1 MQPLRNESFDAQ
13 RADAFAGKLLDTLNS
28 GALSLMISL
37 GHRSG
42 LFDVMS
48 KLGWV
53 TSSELAAAAKLNER
67 YVREWLGAMTV
78 GGVVSADGHASGGT
92 NYFLPSEHASFLTRA
107 ARADN
112 MAVFAQYIGQLGFV
126 EDDILECFRNGGGVP
141 YERFAR
147 FHEIMAEDSGQSVL
161 PALETHILDLVPGL
175 REKLQQGIRVL
186 DLGCGRGKAITKLAE
201 IFPNSTFHGIDLSL
215 DAIQYAREQVKALC
229 LTNIIFT
236 TKDLSDFDQT
246 AEPDTFDLVFTFDAV
261 HDQAKP
267 LNMLRGIQRTL
278 KSDGVYVMQDIHG
291 HSHVHGNLDN
301 PLAPLLYTVSCM
313 HCMTVSLAQG
323 GEGLG
328 AMWGREKAQEM
339 LRDAGFSRIAIKRLD
354 HDIQNDWYV
363 IRK

>member
-1 MQPLRNESFDAQ
+1 MQQVQRKDSFDTQ
-13 RADAFAGKLLDTLNS
+13 RAEAFAGKLLDTLNG

-42 LFDVMS
+42 LFDVMAT
-48 KLGWV
+48 LGWV
-53 TSSELAAAAKLNER
+53 TSAELAAAAGLNER

-78 GGVVSADGHASGGT
+78 GGIVSADSDSRFH
-92 NYFLPSEHASFLTRA
+92 LPSEHAACLTRP

-112 MAVFAQYIGQLGFV
+112 MAVFAQYIGQLGSV
-126 EDDILECFRNGGGVP
+126 EDHILECFRNGGGVP
-141 YERFAR
+141 YEKFAR

-161 PALETHILDLVPGL
+161 PALETHILELVPGL

-201 IFPNSTFHGIDLSL
+201 IFPNSEFHGIDLSL
-215 DAIQYAREQVKALC
+215 DAIQYAREQVKAQC
-229 LTNIIFT
+229 LTNIVFT
-236 TKDLSDFDQT
+236 TKDLSDLDRT
-246 AEPDTFDLVFTFDAV
+246 AEPETFDLVFTFDAV

-267 LNMLRGIQRTL
+267 LNMLRGIRRTL
-278 KSDGVYVMQDIHG
+278 KRDGVYVMQDIHG
-291 HSHVHGNLDN
+291 HSHVHGNMDN

-339 LRDAGFSRIAIKRLD
+339 LRDAGFTRIAIKRLD

-363 IRK
+363 IRP

>member
-1 MQPLRNESFDAQ
+1 MQQALRNDPFDTQ
-13 RADAFAGKLLDTLNS
+13 RADAFAGKLLETLNS

-42 LFDVMS
+42 LFDAMA
-48 KLGWV
+48 KQGWV
-53 TSSELAAAAKLNER
+53 TSAELATVAGLNER

-78 GGVVSADGHASGGT
+78 GGIITVDGDAK
-92 NYFLPSEHASFLTRA
+92 YFLPAEHAAYLTRPA
-107 ARADN
+107 QADN
-112 MAVFAQYIGQLGFV
+112 MAVFAQYIGQLGAV
-126 EDDILECFRNGGGVP
+126 EDDILECFRNGGGVH
-141 YERFAR
+141 YEKFAR

-201 IFPNSTFHGIDLSL
+201 IFPNSEFHGIDLSL
-215 DAIQYAREQVKALC
+215 DAIQYAREQVKAQC

-236 TKDLSDFDQT
+236 TKDLSDFDQAAT
-246 AEPDTFDLVFTFDAV
+246 PETFDLVFTFDAV

-291 HSHVHGNLDN
+291 HSHVHDNLDN

-339 LRDAGFSRIAIKRLD
+339 LRDAGFSRIAIKRLA